1 MNRVKLFFLHKML
14 EKGRKKARKEQ
25 PWLGRQFFVPRQDK
39 KQVETILYEPKKKKY
54 QPMPVMFNIHGGAW
68 VGGDASSLDV
78 QSQKMADD
86 LNAFVVNINYTKADV
101 EPIPYAQEEVVD
113 TVLYFAEHVAE
124 YGIDGTKFNLIGYSA
139 GGHICAGA
147 AILLKN
153 RGFSLCSNIPVYPFL
168 DFHIFEKGA
177 LGMDTKTTHMMGEV
191 FFRGGIDRYSTCM
204 SPGAAP
210 AEELK
215 NLSHTELILCGPDDL
230 YQQGVDYFKHL
241 QEAGLSAELK
251 IFEKST
257 HGFMESDYEKEL
269 NPEEQVQKEQCE
281 ACFRYLQER
290 MQKLWK

>member
-39 KQVETILYEPKKKKY
+39 KQVETILYEPKGKKY

-78 QSQKMADD
+78 QSQRMADD

-101 EPIPYAQEEVVD
+101 KPISYAQEEVVD
-113 TVLYFAEHVAE
+113 TVLYFAEHASE
-124 YGIDGTKFNLIGYSA
+124 YRIDVKKFNLIGYSA

-177 LGMDTKTTHMMGEV
+177 LGMDTKTTNMMSEV
-191 FFRGGIDRYSTCM
+191 FFRGGINRYSTYM

-215 NLSHTELILCGPDDL
+215 NLSHTELILCRPDDL
-230 YQQGVDYFKHL
+230 YQQGQDYFKHL
-241 QEAGLSAELK
+241 QEAGVSAELK
-251 IFEKST
+251 VFEKST
-257 HGFMESDYEKEL
+257 HGFMESDYDKEL
-269 NPEEQVQKEQCE
+269 NPEEQVQKEQYE
-281 ACFRYLQER
+281 ACFKYLQER
-290 MQKLWK
+290 TQKLWE